1 MVKKGS
7 ILFKKHSREPDWRT
21 VGIIGAGRSV
31 GVTHLAIWLAN
42 YLTGVKGQRTA
53 VLEWNTHGDF
63 RRLGDRRI
71 LEVDYYGEA
80 DAPVLA
86 QCLNGKYQCIITDF
100 GEITEAGIVE
110 CTRCDRKIVTGSASP
125 WQMDAFMEALER
137 GKHLDK
143 SWQYA
148 AAFGSGKTRNM
159 MERRW
164 HTPILEI
171 PPSADAFTVTRA
183 DMDFFGKLLGQ

>member
-63 RRLGDRRI
+63 RRLGDRRH
-71 LEVDYYGEA
+71 
-80 DAPVLA
+80 
-86 QCLNGKYQCIITDF
+86 
-100 GEITEAGIVE
+100 
-110 CTRCDRKIVTGSASP
+110 SASMGSINVSLRILGRL
-125 WQMDAFMEALER
+125 QKQAL
-137 GKHLDK
+137 
-143 SWQYA
+143 WNAPA
-148 AAFGSGKTRNM
+148 ATGRS
-159 MERRW
+159 
-164 HTPILEI
+164 
-171 PPSADAFTVTRA
+171 
-183 DMDFFGKLLGQ
+183 